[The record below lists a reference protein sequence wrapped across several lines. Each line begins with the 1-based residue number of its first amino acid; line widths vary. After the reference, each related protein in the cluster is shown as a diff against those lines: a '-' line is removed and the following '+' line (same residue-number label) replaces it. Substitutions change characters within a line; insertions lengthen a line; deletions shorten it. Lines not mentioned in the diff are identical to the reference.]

1 MARESI
7 GFLILL
13 TLLGLVPLSVAQEL
27 PLQYA
32 VKFVCGKTDSRV
44 VAPGMYFTSVNVHNP
59 GREAA
64 QFLKK
69 FAIALPSQK
78 AGPVTKLIE
87 AKLGSDEA
95 FSIECREI
103 ISRTHAPG
111 FAEGFLVIESKVEL
125 DVVAVYTTAGS
136 TGQVQTMEIE
146 RVPVRRTP

>member
-1 MARESI
+1 MTHRSI
-7 GFLILL
+7 VLTILL
-13 TLLGLVPLSVAQEL
+13 TMLALVSLSVGQEL

-32 VKFVCGKTDSRV
+32 VKFVCGKPDSRV

-64 QFLKK
+64 GFLKK
-69 FAIALPSQK
+69 FAIALPGQK

-111 FAEGFLVIESKVEL
+111 FAEGFLVIESRVEL

>member
-1 MARESI
+1 MTRLS
-7 GFLILL
+7 ILL
-13 TLLGLVPLSVAQEL
+13 VVLALVSASVAQQL

-32 VKFVCGKTDSRV
+32 VKFVCGKPDKVGV
-44 VAPGMYFTSVNVHNP
+44 VAPGVYFTSVNVHNP

-64 QFLKK
+64 GFLKK

-103 ISRTHAPG
+103 MERTHSAG
-111 FAEGFLVIESKVEL
+111 FAEGFVVIESKVEL
-125 DVVAVYTTAGS
+125 DVVAVYTTSGS
-136 TGQVQTMEIE
+136 TGQVQTMELE
-146 RVPVRRTP
+146 RVPVRHPQ